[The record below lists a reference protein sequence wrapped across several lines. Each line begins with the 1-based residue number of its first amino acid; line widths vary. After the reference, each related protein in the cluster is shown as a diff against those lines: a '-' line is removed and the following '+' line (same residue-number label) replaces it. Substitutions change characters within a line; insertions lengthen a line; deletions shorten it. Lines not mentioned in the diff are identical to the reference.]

1 MMVEDKLTVAGV
13 DNLLEIMGS
22 TGSQGLALATFN
34 DSTVQCCIIVLF
46 SLIFT
51 GDTGSQGLGLAT
63 CNDSTLLYYW
73 GFSLLSSQFDSLF
86 KRIVLVRCSSQ

>member
-1 MMVEDKLTVAGV
+1 MVEDKLTVAGV

-34 DSTVQCCIIVLF
+34 DLTVQCCIIVLF

-63 CNDSTLLYYW
+63 CNESTLLYYCVF
-73 GFSLLSSQFDSLF
+73 FSVIFAVRF
-86 KRIVLVRCSSQ
+86 IVQTYCSS

>member
-22 TGSQGLALATFN
+22 TGSQGLALATLN

-63 CNDSTLLYYW
+63 CNDSTMLYYCCF
-73 GFSLLSSQFDSLF
+73 FSVIFAVRF
-86 KRIVLVRCSSQ
+86 IVQTYRAN